1 MRCSSNC
8 AWTRWWSVSDESLN
22 QNAECA
28 CACGT
33 QAEGSTVRSAVA
45 VGDEM
50 AGKALA
56 VCEQDSTA
64 AADDS
69 TASPGD

>member
-8 AWTRWWSVSDESLN
+8 IWTRWWSASDESLN
-22 QNAECA
+22 WNAECA

-45 VGDEM
+45 VGEEM
-50 AGKALA
+50 AVKALA
-56 VCEQDSTA
+56 ACEQGRTTVV
-64 AADDS
+64 DDS
-69 TASPGD
+69 PASPGD